1 MALVNCKQTCLSLL
15 LEFLIMIHL
24 PDDKDR
30 LIAKTM
36 SGLEYVLEEELKS
49 IGAKHTQVLKRA
61 VAFRGDNEVLYKAN
75 YCCRTA
81 ISILKPI
88 YHFEAFKKEDLY
100 KKLYAFNWDKYLD
113 LHKTFLIDT
122 IVSGEFFSHSLYL
135 SQLCKDAIVDS
146 YRDKYNDRPSV
157 DKNEPHIRFT
167 LRILDNECSIFID
180 SSGDSLYRRGYRL
193 KHGEANLNEVLA
205 AGMIMLAN
213 WKGECDFY
221 DPMCGSGTLA
231 IEAAMISQNVPAG
244 YYRKHFGF
252 MNWNDFNAELWN
264 KIVETENEKICEA
277 DIEITSSDISSYVVD
292 LARQN
297 AENAKL
303 HRDIKF
309 NVSAFQNFS
318 FPEKRGIIVMNPP
331 YGERIKLDDI
341 RDFYKSIGDA
351 LKSNCKG
358 YDAWIISSGKDLVK
372 FIGLKPSKKITLF
385 NGSIECT
392 FAKFEIFSGKR
403 NEYLTRINQ

>member
-1 MALVNCKQTCLSLL
+1 
-15 LEFLIMIHL
+15 MIHL

-36 SGLEYVLEEELKS
+36 SGLEYVLEEELKR

-61 VAFRGDNEVLYKAN
+61 VAFRGDYEVLYKAN

-113 LHKTFLIDT
+113 LDKTFLIDT
-122 IVSGEFFSHSLYL
+122 IVSGEFFAHSLYL
-135 SQLCKDAIVDS
+135 SQLCKDALVDA
-146 YRDKYNDRPSV
+146 YRDKYNARPSV

-167 LRILDNECSIFID
+167 LRILDNECSVFID
-180 SSGDSLYRRGYRL
+180 SSGDSLYRRGYRI

-205 AGMIMLAN
+205 AGMIMLSG
-213 WKGECDFY
+213 WKGDCDFY

-231 IEAAMISQNVPAG
+231 IEAAMISQNIPSG
-244 YYRKHFGF
+244 YYRKNFGF
-252 MNWNDFNAELWN
+252 MNWKDFNSDLWN
-264 KIVETENEKICEA
+264 DIVLRENEKICESEI
-277 DIEITSSDISSYVVD
+277 DIYSSDISSYSVD

-303 HRDIKF
+303 HRDITF
-309 NVSAFQNFS
+309 STSAFQNVN
-318 FPEKRGIIVMNPP
+318 FPDKKGLILMNPP
-331 YGERIKLDDI
+331 YGERIKLEDI
-341 RDFYKSIGDA
+341 REFYKSIGDT

-358 YDAWIISSGKDLVK
+358 YNAWIISSGKELVK
-372 FIGLKPSKKITLF
+372 FIGLKPSKKHTLY